1 MAGYVRWLMGR
12 DAMQRHR
19 QYEEQTLANGVIRQT
34 LDPDQALLQQQRAA
48 PYRAGEEQAQ
58 AQRVFDQQG
67 QGTAPPPDF
76 LQVLAQLEAQQQ
88 RLAAQRQAEQ
98 DAQRRGREY
107 GR

>member
-34 LDPDQALLQQQRAA
+34 LDPDQALLQQQRIG
-48 PYRAGEEQAQ
+48 PYRAGETQAA

-67 QGTAPPPDF
+67 QGSPSTPGLPQFVA
-76 LQVLAQLEAQQQ
+76 QVEAQQ
-88 RLAAQRQAEQ
+88 RLVAQRQAEQ
-98 DAQRRGREY
+98 DAQRRGRAY